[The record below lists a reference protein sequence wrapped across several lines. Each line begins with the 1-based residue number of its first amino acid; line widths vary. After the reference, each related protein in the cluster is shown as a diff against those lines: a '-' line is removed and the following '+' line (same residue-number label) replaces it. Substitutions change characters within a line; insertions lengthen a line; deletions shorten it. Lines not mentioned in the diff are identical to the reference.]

1 VWDHAHAGHG
11 RGRAE
16 GTRDVIFI
24 HYARSRD
31 VHAFGQAIADW
42 QRVHPQL
49 TAQVF
54 EQGAA
59 AGSPAGRLTLDQLRG
74 WVPADAEVYVLG
86 PKPFM
91 GFVDRNG
98 RDRRARATPPS
109 RIFQDRQKRSP
120 KRFHQ

>member
-1 VWDHAHAGHG
+1 VWSHAHAGHG
-11 RGRAE
+11 RGRAGE

-24 HYARSRD
+24 HYARSLC

-49 TAQVF
+49 TAHVVF

-59 AGSPAGRLTLDQLRG
+59 AGSPAGRPTLDQLRG

-91 GFVDRNG
+91 GFVDRTVAEIG
-98 RDRRARATPPS
+98 VPEQRRHHEFFGPAEALA
-109 RIFQDRQKRSP
+109 
-120 KRFHQ
+120 

>member
-1 VWDHAHAGHG
+1 MAEAAL
-11 RGRAE
+11 GRARAMSSSS
-16 GTRDVIFI
+16 TMPAVCV
-24 HYARSRD
+24 

-49 TAQVF
+49 TAHVVF

-59 AGSPAGRLTLDQLRG
+59 AGSPAGRPTLDQLRG

-91 GFVDRNG
+91 GFVDRTVAEIG
-98 RDRRARATPPS
+98 VPEQRRHHEFFGPAEALA
-109 RIFQDRQKRSP
+109 
-120 KRFHQ
+120 